1 MILKIRI
8 KSLSSCNCS
17 SIVQKLFA
25 IPIAATGNQNY
36 FTDSDWFVRLTQDI
50 WEAFQDWPPHVS
62 FDNFL
67 CNMNYWVI
75 EFSLSKLS
83 YPWNIMLSRT
93 LSFRNGFT
101 ILYNTPNNLSFILFF
116 YFILQ
121 IEKIQYYLG
130 WFTIWIFLNQMGK
143 APFMKAMM
151 ALTFSKPSCLR
162 CLNPNPLTSLM
173 TVTPAICVF
182 TSLET
187 ISR

>member
-75 EFSLSKLS
+75 EFSLFKLS

-116 YFILQ
+116 FISFFKLRKYN
-121 IEKIQYYLG
+121 ITLADLLYG
-130 WFTIWIFLNQMGK
+130 SFWTRWGK
-143 APFMKAMM
+143 LHSWKQWWP
-151 ALTFSKPSCLR
+151 
-162 CLNPNPLTSLM
+162 
-173 TVTPAICVF
+173 
-182 TSLET
+182 
-187 ISR
+187 